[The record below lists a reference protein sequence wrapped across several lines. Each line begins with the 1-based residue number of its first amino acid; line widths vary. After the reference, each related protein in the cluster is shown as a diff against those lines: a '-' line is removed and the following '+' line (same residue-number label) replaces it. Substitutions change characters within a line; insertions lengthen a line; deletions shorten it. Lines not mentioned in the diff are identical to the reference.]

1 MSRPTTR
8 VLTVL
13 ELLQTHGRMSGA
25 ELARRVDVDVR
36 TLRRY
41 ITALEDL
48 GIPVTAERG
57 RNGAYMLVAGFKL
70 PPLMFTDDE
79 TLAISLGLLAARG
92 LGLAEAAPAVAS
104 AQAKLERV
112 MPANLK
118 RRARAVSETTTLE
131 LSRAAAATD
140 NASLLTL
147 TVAAEER
154 WRTRLH
160 YRSPTGEI
168 TTREFDP
175 YGLVYRDG
183 LWYVGGH
190 CHLRDDLRSFRLDRI
205 EAVNVLEARFERP
218 KGFDAAKHLAFSIAT
233 IPRAYQVEIVLHTD
247 LATAVQV
254 LHESLGLFES
264 HEGGVLLR
272 SQTDSID
279 WYARQLARLPFAFEI
294 RAPLE
299 LGHALQNH
307 AQQLL
312 RMAGLS
318 PDGAVVE

>member
-25 ELARRVDVDVR
+25 ELARRVGVDVR

-41 ITALEDL
+41 IRALEDL

-112 MPANLK
+112 MPVNLR
-118 RRARAVSETTTLE
+118 RRARAISETTTLD
-131 LSRAAAATD
+131 LSQGVPVAD
-140 NASLLTL
+140 NAALLAL

-154 WRTRLH
+154 RRTQLD
-160 YRSPTGEI
+160 YRSPTGE
-168 TTREFDP
+168 TTQRKFDP

-183 LWYVGGH
+183 LWYVGGY

-205 EAVNVLEARFERP
+205 AAVSVLDARFERP

-247 LATAVQV
+247 LANAVQA

-272 SQTDSID
+272 SHTDSID

-294 RAPLE
+294 RTPLE
-299 LGHALQNH
+299 LRQALQDH
-307 AQQLL
+307 ARRLL
-312 RMAGLS
+312 RTADLS
-318 PDGAVVE
+318 PTSAAGE